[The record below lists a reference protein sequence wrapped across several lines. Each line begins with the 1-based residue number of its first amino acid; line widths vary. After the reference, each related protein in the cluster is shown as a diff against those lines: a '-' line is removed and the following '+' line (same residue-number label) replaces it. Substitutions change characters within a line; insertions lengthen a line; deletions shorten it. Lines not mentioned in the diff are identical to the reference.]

1 MTDIYFVVAFS
12 GLLLLMVL
20 GVCFAI
26 LARFGIVH
34 LRTLQ
39 IVIAAA
45 ALILIIDVVVASIR
59 TRSDRRTS
67 VTVDAIEHR
76 GWWELRYG
84 SVITANELHLP
95 VGTPVLV
102 RFAFLS
108 RSILTFDGL
117 DPVRN
122 RFAGRFANV
131 VITAPR
137 KDEFFARRLS
147 VRGSQRLMIVAEKTF
162 DRWLAQEAR
171 PANTVQPHGIAVFLS
186 ARCVFCHTIRGVAKG
201 EMPLGPDLTHI
212 ASRRTLGNGVV
223 PNRAGYLAGW
233 VVDPPTLKPETE
245 MPTNAID
252 PRDLHDLLSFLQ
264 QLK

>member
-59 TRSDRRTS
+59 ARSDRRTS
-67 VTVDAIEHR
+67 LTVDAIEHR

-147 VRGSQRLMIVAEKTF
+147 IRGSQRLMIVAEEAF
-162 DRWLAQEAR
+162 DWLDGPVTRIAGPEV
-171 PANTVQPHGIAVFLS
+171 PAVPYNHVLEDWFMVNPDKILEGIRTLS
-186 ARCVFCHTIRGVAKG
+186 A
-201 EMPLGPDLTHI
+201 
-212 ASRRTLGNGVV
+212 
-223 PNRAGYLAGW
+223 Y
-233 VVDPPTLKPETE
+233 
-245 MPTNAID
+245 
-252 PRDLHDLLSFLQ
+252 
-264 QLK
+264 